1 MSKNNTNLKDLLIEY
16 VGTNNANVQKEE
28 VTIEN
33 IIETL
38 AIEFPEFLL
47 PVAEEN
53 FIRGYQQAM
62 SDVQIGEEIMN
73 EEKNKTIANG

>member
-16 VGTNNANVQKEE
+16 VGTNNANVEKEE

-62 SDVQIGEEIMN
+62 NDVQIGEEIMN
-73 EEKNKTIANG
+73 EEKNKTTANG

>member
-62 SDVQIGEEIMN
+62 NDVQIGEEIMN
-73 EEKNKTIANG
+73 EEKNKTTANG